1 MIPFFR
7 DYIEHV
13 KLFSRN
19 ARLFMAGTFFF
30 GFAIGTHWVLLNL
43 YFRETGLSE
52 SIIGRIL
59 SFEALGTVLMAIPA
73 AILAGRVRLKW
84 MLVAAAISTTVVS
97 ALLVLIRSEALLY
110 LVALFLG
117 ASFIVHHV
125 ISAPFFMRNSTPKER
140 IYLFGLNYSLEILTS
155 VIGVAFGGWLA
166 RELGESL
173 GSDLLGLRYTLLG
186 ASGFLLLAAVPYLFI
201 HSPTPPPEER
211 EGVRFWKMKRPAIL
225 ARLVTPTFVLGM
237 GAGLIIPFLNLYFR
251 DRFDLGTDAIGRVFA
266 VSQGLTAFGFMIGP
280 VFAKRFGMIQ
290 TVVAAELLSIPF
302 FITLAFTPNLELA
315 IVAFWFRG
323 ALMNMNHPISRNF
336 AMEAVEVKQQAFTN
350 AALEMAWSISWVVS
364 TQVGGILIEN
374 YGFKTPMLIT
384 VGFYLVSSYLYW
396 YFFHDFER
404 KVLIPKREA
413 EAAET
418 A

>member
-1 MIPFFR
+1 
-7 DYIEHV
+7 
-13 KLFSRN
+13 L
-19 ARLFMAGTFFF
+19 AGTFFF

-43 YFRETGLSE
+43 YFREAGLPE

-59 SFEALGTVLMAIPA
+59 SFEALGTVLMAVPA
-73 AILAGRVRLKW
+73 AMLAGRVRLKW
-84 MLVAAAISTTVVS
+84 MLIAAAIGSTVAS
-97 ALLVLIRSEALLY
+97 ALMVLIRSEVLL
-110 LVALFLG
+110 LFVGVFLG
-117 ASFIVHHV
+117 AAFIVHHV

-140 IYLFGLNYSLEILTS
+140 IYLFGLTYSVEIFTS
-155 VIGVAFGGWLA
+155 VIGVLVGGWLA

-201 HSPTPPPEER
+201 HSPPPLPEER
-211 EGVRFWKMKRPAIL
+211 EGVRFWRMKRPAIL
-225 ARLVTPTFVLGM
+225 AKLVTPTFVLGM

-251 DRFDLGTDAIGRVFA
+251 DRFDLEADAIGRVFA
-266 VSQGLTAFGFMIGP
+266 VSQALTAFGFMIGP

-315 IVAFWFRG
+315 MIAFWFRG

-336 AMEAVEVKQQAFTN
+336 AMEAVEKQQQPITN

-364 TQVGGILIEN
+364 AQAGGILIEH

-384 VGFYLVSSYLYW
+384 VGFYLLSSMLYLF
-396 YFFHDFER
+396 FFHDFER
-404 KVLIPKREA
+404 KILVPKRMA

-418 A
+418 P